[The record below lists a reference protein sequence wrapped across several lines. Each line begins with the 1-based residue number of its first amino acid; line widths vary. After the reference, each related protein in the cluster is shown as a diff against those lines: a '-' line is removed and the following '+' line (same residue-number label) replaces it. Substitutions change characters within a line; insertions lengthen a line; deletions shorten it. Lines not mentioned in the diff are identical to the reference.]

1 MKVKKHKI
9 RLTGVVEV
17 IKEHLALYRQLHAE
31 TWPEV
36 LAAIKEANFTNYSI
50 HCQKINDCGYFL
62 FSYMEYAGDN
72 LAEDSKKLADKAV
85 IQKWW
90 SVCKPCLKPVNTT
103 SIEQCWTPLEEV
115 FYTE

>member
-1 MKVKKHKI
+1 MQAKKKKI

-17 IKEHLALYRQLHAE
+17 KKEHLARYKKLHAE

-36 LAAIKEANFTNYSI
+36 LAAIKEAHFTNYSI
-50 HCQKINDCGYFL
+50 HCQEIKDCGYFL
-62 FSYMEYAGDN
+62 FSYLEYAGDN
-72 LAEDSKKLADKAV
+72 LAEDSRKMAKKAV

-90 SVCKPCLKPVNTT
+90 SVCKPCLKPVNNT